1 MTVRNRGVAIL
12 PWGLLLAFILVL
24 STPGH
29 AGECWLDTPG
39 GYQRIGG
46 KARIGPYPDRRQCE
60 EINQKYF
67 AGKGKC
73 SCVLT
78 VYQPEN
84 DGKTKGYTPSKI
96 K

>member
-1 MTVRNRGVAIL
+1 MGNHAIAIL
-12 PWGLLLAFILVL
+12 PGGLLLASVLIL
-24 STPGH
+24 STPVQ
-29 AGECWLDTPG
+29 AGECWMDTPK
-39 GYQRIGG
+39 GYQSIGG

-78 VYQPEN
+78 VYQPKN
-84 DGKTKGYTPSKI
+84 DGKTKDYTPSKI